1 MTGLASHS
9 SFTSAYLAHSQLA
22 FSAAFRVLGDV
33 AAAEDVV
40 QDVFTALW
48 RDPTKFDP
56 RRGSLPGYVAM
67 MARSRAV
74 DRMRSRNAGTA
85 AVDRL
90 AVLDGAR
97 ELEEESPAERVARR
111 HEAERVLR
119 ALAELPAAQRD
130 AVLLA
135 FVRGL
140 TIAEIARAA
149 GVPVGTVKSRLR
161 VGLRRARQAL
171 APAPDAAIA

>member
-1 MTGLASHS
+1 MLHGPAD
-9 SFTSAYLAHSQLA
+9 A
-22 FSAAFRVLGDV
+22 
-33 AAAEDVV
+33 
-40 QDVFTALW
+40 
-48 RDPTKFDP
+48 
-56 RRGSLPGYVAM
+56 
-67 MARSRAV
+67 
-74 DRMRSRNAGTA
+74 
-85 AVDRL
+85 
-90 AVLDGAR
+90 GAR
-97 ELEEESPAERVARR
+97 PLE
-111 HEAERVLR
+111 